1 MPFNPTGVRALIV
14 DGDRAFADA
23 LERAL
28 NNHGYK
34 AQQAAPEGMRE
45 LVERFDPDILLWDI
59 EAPAAMAAHLSQ
71 VTSIRFHLPILPMAR
86 RPDHRRLEPGR
97 PVTPFIDK
105 RQGVDAA
112 LAAIAHFLEQ
122 RNNEAVAKG
131 AAKRADDAKNAEIEF
146 LAKISH
152 ELRTPL
158 NAIIGFSELIIH
170 DARTSLNQAQ
180 QRAYVEDIYASGRH
194 LLEVIN
200 DILDFARAESGKLM
214 LQESDADIAEIL
226 ASIDRLLGPRIRD
239 AGLRLNLEVPLHL
252 SRLWCDERKL
262 KRMLLNLIT
271 NAVKAT
277 PSGGHIDVGV
287 ADEAEGIVLSVRDTG
302 VGIPPKDLQR
312 VLEPFVQVENAL
324 NRRHEGTGLGLALVK
339 AMIEIHGGRIEL
351 DSEVGKG
358 TVVRLIFP
366 RERLAAPFD
375 DEFGPAGENAA

>member
-1 MPFNPTGVRALIV
+1 MPFNPAGIRVLIV
-14 DGDRAFADA
+14 DGERAFVDA
-23 LERAL
+23 LQAML
-28 NNHGYK
+28 HGHGYK
-34 AQQAAPEGMRE
+34 VRQVSPEAMRE
-45 LVERFDPDILLWDI
+45 AVESFEPDILLWDI
-59 EAPAAMAAHLSQ
+59 EAPAAAGAHLQ
-71 VTSIRFHLPILPMAR
+71 TVIGMRPHLPILPMAR

-97 PVTPFIDK
+97 AATPFIDK
-105 RQGVDAA
+105 RQGADAA

-122 RNNEAVAKG
+122 RHSEAVAKG
-131 AAKRADDAKNAEIEF
+131 AAKRADDAKDAEIEF

-170 DARTSLNQAQ
+170 DARTSLDQAQ

-239 AGLRLNLEVPLHL
+239 AGLRLNLEVPAHL

-277 PSGGHIDVGV
+277 PSGGHIDVSV

-339 AMIEIHGGRIEL
+339 AMIEIHGGRVEL

-358 TVVRLIFP
+358 TIVRLIFP
-366 RERLAAPFD
+366 RERLAAPFE
-375 DEFGPAGENAA
+375 DEYGPAGENAA